1 MLPSLIERL
10 FLRVR
15 MYALDIHVNDMNEVL
30 QHPLDID
37 LRRVIESNRAAAR
50 IERKAIGERYYA
62 LRRAAKAKRDP
73 SQLEF

>member
-1 MLPSLIERL
+1 MLLNLIERL
-10 FLRVR
+10 FLRVQ

-37 LRRVIESNRAAAR
+37 LRLVIESNRAAAR
-50 IERKAIGERYYA
+50 IERKAIGERYHA

-73 SQLEF
+73 KTA